1 MMTPVL
7 RHMGKYRW
15 EVYEAINTDE
25 ITVPAGFVT
34 DLTSV
39 RRLLWPILPPYGRY
53 LTAAIVHDYAYE
65 NALLT
70 KPDVDRIFN
79 KNMLI
84 SGVPRWK
91 RIVMY
96 WAVKRFGRG
105 NY

>member
-1 MMTPVL
+1 L
-7 RHMGKYRW
+7 GKYRW
-15 EVYEAINTDE
+15 EVYLPIKTGG

-39 RRLLWPILPPYGRY
+39 PRLLWPVLPPYGRY

-70 KPDVDRIFN
+70 KSKVDRIFY

-91 RIVMY
+91 RRVMY

-105 NY
+105 HY